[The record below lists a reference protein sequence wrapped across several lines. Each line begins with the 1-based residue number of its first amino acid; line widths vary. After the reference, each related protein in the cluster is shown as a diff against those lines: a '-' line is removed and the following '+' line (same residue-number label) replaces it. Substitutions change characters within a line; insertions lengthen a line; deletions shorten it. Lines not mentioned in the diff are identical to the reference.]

1 MKPSIFILLLVS
13 TSAYAQLDSI
23 VLVRKP
29 VLQCLIAGHYTSV
42 KLSEENSLLRNQQ
55 VELKN
60 QLSLYKEVVSSHRK
74 DSVLCDS
81 LITLNKS
88 IAKTWQES
96 YEAEK
101 MGHKQTKKEIKKWKG
116 IAILAVL
123 ANIVFGVIN

>member
-81 LITLNKS
+81 LITLNKG

-116 IAILAVL
+116 IAALSVLLSLLTIL
-123 ANIVFGVIN
+123 